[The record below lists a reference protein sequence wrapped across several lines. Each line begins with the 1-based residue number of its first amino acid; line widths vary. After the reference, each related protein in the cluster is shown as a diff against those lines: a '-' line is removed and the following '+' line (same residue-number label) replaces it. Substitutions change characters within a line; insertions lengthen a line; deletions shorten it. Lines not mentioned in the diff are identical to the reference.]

1 MSEKLPRF
9 LGPWEAALF
18 TVAWTIGSAVFR
30 VPGEVAT
37 SAGSISTSLTL
48 WALGGVLSLCGALC
62 YAEMAVRV
70 PRSGSEYRY
79 LYAAYGPMLAFV
91 FAWSIVL
98 SVPAAVA
105 AVARAFA
112 DYLAV
117 LWPLG
122 EVQRRVASAS
132 AIAVLA
138 IIAMLSTRAGT
149 RIASVT
155 GVSKI
160 LAILG
165 LAYVG
170 ITVGANTS
178 PTVAAVPAA
187 GFRLAHLGTAMVAI
201 IWAYDGFSSVTNVAG
216 EVRTPQRTLPIGI
229 LVGLGIVTLAYL
241 LLNVVYFHVLGFQG
255 VATSDS
261 VASKTLAAMFGPI
274 GGQLIACFVI
284 ASVFGTLAAQVVAL
298 PRYFMGPAEDGLFP
312 GWLAKVNRGSSTPAN
327 AILALAGIAIML
339 VALGGYD
346 VLLRLYVLAFYP
358 LVVVALFGA
367 VRLRRRD
374 GVPTGFAMP
383 LYPLPLVVFAAG
395 IAAICIASVFDDPS
409 GALFGLAVPASG
421 AIVYLASSK
430 WRLARP

>member
-1 MSEKLPRF
+1 
-9 LGPWEAALF
+9 
-18 TVAWTIGSAVFR
+18 
-30 VPGEVAT
+30 
-37 SAGSISTSLTL
+37 
-48 WALGGVLSLCGALC
+48 
-62 YAEMAVRV
+62 
-70 PRSGSEYRY
+70 
-79 LYAAYGPMLAFV
+79 MLAFV
-91 FAWSIVL
+91 FAWSTVL
-98 SVPAAVA
+98 SVPAALA

-132 AIAVLA
+132 VIAVLA

-149 RIASVT
+149 RIASVA
-155 GVSKI
+155 GVGKI

-170 ITVGANTS
+170 LTVGATIS

-201 IWAYDGFSSVTNVAG
+201 IWAYDGFQCVTNVAG

-229 LVGLGIVTLAYL
+229 LAGLGIVTLAYL
-241 LLNVVYFHVLGFQG
+241 LVNVVYFHVLGFQG
-255 VATSDS
+255 VSTSDS
-261 VASKTLAAMFGPI
+261 VASKTLAAMFGPP
-274 GGQLIACFVI
+274 GGQLIACCVI
-284 ASVFGTLAAQVVAL
+284 ASVLGSLAAQVVGL

-312 GWLAKVNRGSSTPAN
+312 GWLAKVNPGSSTPAN
-327 AILALAGIAIML
+327 AILALAGIAIVL

-358 LVVVALFGA
+358 LVVAALLGT

-374 GVPTGFAMP
+374 GVPAGFAMP
-383 LYPLPLVVFAAG
+383 LYPLPLVVFSAG
-395 IAAICIASVFDDPS
+395 IAAICIASVFDDPL
-409 GALFGLAVPASG
+409 GALFGLAVPTSG

-430 WRLARP
+430 WRTERP